1 MLTLPIGILLTL
13 LVIGFSV
20 EPSQWG
26 LFLNLHS
33 IMIVF
38 GGTFGILLFATPSSV
53 LKALINAVRNLVK
66 PPQAFSAHLKELDE
80 LSRTKVLKSPSSNE
94 LINYAAGL
102 WESGVS
108 EELFQMLV
116 QQRCIELEDHHA
128 DAVQAL
134 RHLSKYP
141 PALGMTGTVVGLV
154 TLFSQLGGDAKATM
168 GPALAL
174 AMTATFFGLA
184 VSNGVIQP
192 LADRLVVAGIAERR
206 MLAGVLQALMLIN
219 RGDSWTLANAGGPD
233 ERADAA

>member
-1 MLTLPIGILLTL
+1 MLTLPIGIVATL
-13 LVIGFSV
+13 LVIGFSISP
-20 EPSQWG
+20 ENWP

-33 IMIVF
+33 IVIVV
-38 GGTFGILLFATPSSV
+38 GGTIGILLFATPADV
-53 LKALINAVRNLVK
+53 LKSLGVAIRK
-66 PPQAFSAHLKELDE
+66 MTKTSGSFSAHLNELDE
-80 LSRTKVLKSPSSNE
+80 LSKTKTLKNPSRNE
-94 LINYAAGL
+94 LINYASGL

-108 EELFQMLV
+108 PELFQVLV
-116 QQRCIELEDHHA
+116 QQRCMELEDQYT

-154 TLFSQLGGDAKATM
+154 TLFSQLGGDAKSTM

-184 VSNGVIQP
+184 MANGIIQP

-206 MLAGVLQALMLIN
+206 VLAGVMQALILIN
-219 RGDSWTLANAGGPD
+219 RGDSWTLANTGGTN
-233 ERADAA
+233 ESSDAA